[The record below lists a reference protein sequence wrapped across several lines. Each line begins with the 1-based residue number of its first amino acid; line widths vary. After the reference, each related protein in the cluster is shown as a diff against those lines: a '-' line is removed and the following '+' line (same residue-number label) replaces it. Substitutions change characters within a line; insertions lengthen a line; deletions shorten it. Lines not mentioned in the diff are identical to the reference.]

1 MAAPIARETASMQA
15 YELFKDLMVMAIAD
29 GKLTEE
35 ELRMLAGRAI
45 RWGIS
50 NEQFEQAMEYA
61 LSDEAHVTIPPDPED
76 RTRLLEE
83 LLRMMAVDGQ
93 LAEIE
98 KQIFAVV
105 AATMKVGDR
114 ELNELLDRMLKD

>member
-1 MAAPIARETASMQA
+1 MNS
-15 YELFKDLMVMAIAD
+15 YELFQDLMVMAISD

-45 RWGIS
+45 RWGITDA
-50 NEQFEQAMEYA
+50 QFEQAMEYA
-61 LSDEAHVTIPPDPED
+61 LSDDAHLTIPPDPAD
-76 RTRLLEE
+76 RMQLLEE

-105 AATMKVGDR
+105 AATMKVGNQ
-114 ELNELLDRMLKD
+114 ELDALLDRMLKG